1 MKSITEQLLSII
13 SDWKGIPDKSAY
25 NIREDSGCAGRQ
37 STANIEI
44 ISKTDRPG
52 IDIRVKAGTKGETV
66 YIPACITH
74 SNVDDLVYN
83 DFYIGEDAD
92 VTVVAGCGVHVEGEE
107 ESKHNGVHRFYLEKN
122 SRVVYLE
129 KHVGTGEGNGNRAI
143 NPVTWATLGE
153 GSYMEMDTSQLGGV
167 DTTVRD
173 TKATLLKDA
182 KLVVKEKLM
191 TDGSDTAES
200 KFEVTLAGD
209 GSGVQL
215 TSRSVAKGK
224 SEQTFRS
231 RIIGNAVCTGH
242 SECDAIIMDEGV
254 VHAIPELTARSVDAA
269 LIHEAAIGKIAGEQL
284 TKLMTLGLSE
294 KEAEQKIIEGFLK

>member
-44 ISKTDRPG
+44 IGKTDRPG
-52 IDIRVKAGTKGETV
+52 IDIRVKPGTKGETV

-122 SRVVYLE
+122 ARVVYLE
-129 KHVGTGEGNGNRAI
+129 KHVGTGDGNGSRII
-143 NPVTWATLGE
+143 NPVTWATLG
-153 GSYMEMDTSQLGGV
+153 D
-167 DTTVRD
+167 D
-173 TKATLLKDA
+173 
-182 KLVVKEKLM
+182 
-191 TDGSDTAES
+191 
-200 KFEVTLAGD
+200 
-209 GSGVQL
+209 
-215 TSRSVAKGK
+215 
-224 SEQTFRS
+224 
-231 RIIGNAVCTGH
+231 
-242 SECDAIIMDEGV
+242 
-254 VHAIPELTARSVDAA
+254 
-269 LIHEAAIGKIAGEQL
+269 
-284 TKLMTLGLSE
+284 
-294 KEAEQKIIEGFLK
+294 

>member
-1 MKSITEQLLSII
+1 
-13 SDWKGIPDKSAY
+13 
-25 NIREDSGCAGRQ
+25 SGCAGRN
-37 STANIEI
+37 STENIEI

-52 IDIRVKAGTKGETV
+52 IDIRVKAHTLGETV

-74 SNVDDLVYN
+74 SGVDDLVYN
-83 DFYIGEDAD
+83 DFYIGEGAD
-92 VTVVAGCGVHVEGEE
+92 VTVVAGCGVHTDDDK
-107 ESKHNGVHRFYLEKN
+107 ESRHNGIHRFYLEKN
-122 SRVVYLE
+122 ARVVYLE
-129 KHVGTGEGNGNRAI
+129 KHIGNGKESGRRI
-143 NPVTWATLGE
+143 IDPVTMATLAE
-153 GSYMEMDTSQLGGV
+153 GSYLEMNTSQLGGV
-167 DTTVRD
+167 DCTLRD
-173 TKATLLKDA
+173 TKATLLKNA

-191 TDGSDTAES
+191 TDGSDVAES

-254 VHAIPELTARSVDAA
+254 VHAIPELTARCVDAA

-284 TKLMTLGLSE
+284 TKLMTMGLSE
-294 KEAEQKIIEGFLK
+294 KEAEQKIIEGFLR